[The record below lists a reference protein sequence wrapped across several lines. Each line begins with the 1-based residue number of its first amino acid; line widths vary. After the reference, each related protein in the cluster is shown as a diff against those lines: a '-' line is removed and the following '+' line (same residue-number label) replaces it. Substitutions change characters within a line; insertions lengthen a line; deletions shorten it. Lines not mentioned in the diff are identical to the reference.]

1 MLAAAALRTSAR
13 GGKPTAAR
21 PATQA
26 AAIAAAGA
34 AEEAVAAAAAA
45 AASHTSAARLHHR
58 TSVAAGTIRRRL
70 PTSLTEPS
78 RSTLRKLQDRGAG
91 LFDGAVYAGSAGVE
105 VGLVDAIGEISSDM
119 CKRFGRHVQ
128 LVNME
133 PEEPVDYGRLLR
145 WLF

>member
-1 MLAAAALRTSAR
+1 MRSASTNPNPSP
-13 GGKPTAAR
+13 KPY
-21 PATQA
+21 PN
-26 AAIAAAGA
+26 
-34 AEEAVAAAAAA
+34 
-45 AASHTSAARLHHR
+45 
-58 TSVAAGTIRRRL
+58 
-70 PTSLTEPS
+70 PNPNPDPNPNPNPNPKPNPNPNP
-78 RSTLRKLQDRGAG
+78 KLQARGAG

>member
-1 MLAAAALRTSAR
+1 MSF
-13 GGKPTAAR
+13 G
-21 PATQA
+21 
-26 AAIAAAGA
+26 
-34 AEEAVAAAAAA
+34 
-45 AASHTSAARLHHR
+45 SRLHR
-58 TSVAAGTIRRRL
+58 EIRALLKSAHLFGVCGCFRL
-70 PTSLTEPS
+70 GS
-78 RSTLRKLQDRGAG
+78 
-91 LFDGAVYAGSAGVE
+91 SAGVE

>member
-1 MLAAAALRTSAR
+1 MCCPFSWRCCVGTTPPRCRRAQPNPNPNPNP
-13 GGKPTAAR
+13 KPN
-21 PATQA
+21 PNPN
-26 AAIAAAGA
+26 
-34 AEEAVAAAAAA
+34 
-45 AASHTSAARLHHR
+45 
-58 TSVAAGTIRRRL
+58 
-70 PTSLTEPS
+70 PT
-78 RSTLRKLQDRGAG
+78 LQERGAG